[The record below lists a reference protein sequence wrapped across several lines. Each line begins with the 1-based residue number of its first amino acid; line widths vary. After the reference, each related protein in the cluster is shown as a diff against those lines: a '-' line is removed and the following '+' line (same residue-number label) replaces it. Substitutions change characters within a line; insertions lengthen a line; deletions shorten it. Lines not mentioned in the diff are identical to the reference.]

1 MNIVDLATVAGS
13 VAAVVAVILTLVD
26 RRRDRRRRESEAPPP
41 ASAAP
46 PPASAAPPVPVAQ
59 PQQPILEA
67 APDAWGQP
75 VPAID
80 TREAA
85 NDFLSI
91 LAYVLGL
98 LGAVRLLL
106 SRRRT
111 VRYHALQSIGID
123 VLTLGYLVAGTVVDV
138 TWSFIRYGSDPMPN
152 NDPVLNAFVGG
163 IFVVELLPRFYCVL
177 QVLRNRPA
185 RVPGVWRMA
194 ATLAARRRPPPPP
207 PPPGAWGQR
216 PPP

>member
-1 MNIVDLATVAGS
+1 VNIVDLATVAGS

-26 RRRDRRRRESEAPPP
+26 RRRDRRRRESE
-41 ASAAP
+41 AP

-98 LGAVRLLL
+98 LGAVPLLL

-123 VLTLGYLVAGTVVDV
+123 VLTLGYLVAGTVVGV

>member
-1 MNIVDLATVAGS
+1 VNIVDLATVAGS

-26 RRRDRRRRESEAPPP
+26 RRRDRRRRESE
-41 ASAAP
+41 AP

-98 LGAVRLLL
+98 LGAVPLLL

-123 VLTLGYLVAGTVVDV
+123 VLTLGYLVAGTVVGV

-163 IFVVELLPRFYCVL
+163 IFLVELLPRFYCVL

-185 RVPGVWRMA
+185 RVPWVWRMA

>member
-1 MNIVDLATVAGS
+1 VNIVDLATVAGS

-26 RRRDRRRRESEAPPP
+26 RRRDRRRRESE
-41 ASAAP
+41 AP

-98 LGAVRLLL
+98 LGTVPLLL

-123 VLTLGYLVAGTVVDV
+123 VLTLGYLVAGTVVGV

>member
-1 MNIVDLATVAGS
+1 VNIVDLATVAGS

-46 PPASAAPPVPVAQ
+46 LPASAAPPVPVAQ
-59 PQQPILEA
+59 PQQPMLEA

-98 LGAVRLLL
+98 LGAVPLLL
-106 SRRRT
+106 SRHRT

-123 VLTLGYLVAGTVVDV
+123 VLTLGYLVAGTVVGV

-152 NDPVLNAFVGG
+152 NDPVLSAFVGG

-185 RVPGVWRMA
+185 RVPWVWRMA

>member
-1 MNIVDLATVAGS
+1 VNIVDLATVAGS

-26 RRRDRRRRESEAPPP
+26 RRQDRRRRESEAPPP
-41 ASAAP
+41 EAL
-46 PPASAAPPVPVAQ
+46 PPASTAPPVPVAQ
-59 PQQPILEA
+59 PQQPMLEI

-98 LGAVRLLL
+98 LGALPLLL
-106 SRRRT
+106 SRQRT

-123 VLTLGYLVAGTVVDV
+123 VLTLGYLVAGTIVGV
-138 TWSFIRYGSDPMPN
+138 TWSFIRYGTDPMPN
-152 NDPVLNAFVGG
+152 SDPVLNAFVGG
-163 IFVVELLPRFYCVL
+163 IFIVELLPRFYCVL
-177 QVLRNRPA
+177 QILRNRPA
-185 RVPGVWRMA
+185 RIPWVWRMA

-207 PPPGAWGQR
+207 SPGAWGQR
-216 PPP
+216 PPA

>member
-1 MNIVDLATVAGS
+1 
-13 VAAVVAVILTLVD
+13 
-26 RRRDRRRRESEAPPP
+26 
-41 ASAAP
+41 
-46 PPASAAPPVPVAQ
+46 VAQ
-59 PQQPILEA
+59 PQQPMLEA

-91 LAYVLGL
+91 LAYMLGL
-98 LGAVRLLL
+98 LGAVPLLL
-106 SRRRT
+106 SQHRT

-123 VLTLGYLVAGTVVDV
+123 VLTLGYLVAGTIVGV
-138 TWSFIRYGSDPMPN
+138 TWSFIRYGNDPIPN
-152 NDPVLNAFVGG
+152 SDPVLNAFVGG

-185 RVPGVWRMA
+185 RVPWVWRMA

-207 PPPGAWGQR
+207 PSPGTWGQR

>member
-1 MNIVDLATVAGS
+1 VNIVDLATVAGS

-26 RRRDRRRRESEAPPP
+26 RRRDRHRRESEAPPP
-41 ASAAP
+41 ASAA
-46 PPASAAPPVPVAQ
+46 SPVPVAQ
-59 PQQPILEA
+59 PQQPMLEA

-91 LAYVLGL
+91 LAYMLGL
-98 LGAVRLLL
+98 LGAVPLLL
-106 SRRRT
+106 SQHRT

-123 VLTLGYLVAGTVVDV
+123 VLTLGYLVAGTIVGV
-138 TWSFIRYGSDPMPN
+138 TWSFIRYGNDPIPN
-152 NDPVLNAFVGG
+152 SDPVLNAFVGG

-185 RVPGVWRMA
+185 RVPWVWRMA

-207 PPPGAWGQR
+207 PSPGTWGQR

>member
-98 LGAVRLLL
+98 LGAVPLLL

-123 VLTLGYLVAGTVVDV
+123 VLTLGYLVAGTVVGV